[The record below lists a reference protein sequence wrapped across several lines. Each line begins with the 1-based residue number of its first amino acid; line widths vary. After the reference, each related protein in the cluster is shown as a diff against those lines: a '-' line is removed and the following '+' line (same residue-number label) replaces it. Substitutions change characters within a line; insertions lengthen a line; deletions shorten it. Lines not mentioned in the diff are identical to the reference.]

1 MGGEKMKKKVILLL
15 GLLILLL
22 SLPAMAFAATG
33 SGSAILVKDASAYAN
48 GTDSLE
54 FILDLDEDLAADQII
69 IVFAERNGTL
79 SEVDYLTE
87 YVEMPEAG
95 EPGYIIF
102 DNTGINQGEK
112 IIYVKSNTAGTVTL
126 RAYVVNGDNLQEK
139 TVAELYNG
147 SPDFQKTVLV
157 GNCCTGRFISVSSDI
172 TAEVIVESGNGVI
185 SAGDNNTYSG
195 ASANNGVDYYDV
207 SMMFMKGGSEL
218 VGEDVR
224 ISLDKVGATLS
235 KTEATTSATGKIS
248 FKVSAAKPGS
258 YHVFV
263 ECGTFSEQFT
273 FIFNVSEITG
283 VNFVYT
289 TPNTIAVDTTET
301 LAMEIA
307 ATDIFGNK
315 LKANS
320 STVDAINDGFNIEII
335 SAPSGSLLGNELL
348 ECRYNANVSENV
360 YISFTPDKAGSYTIK
375 VYNKTTGLADTTTIN
390 AAEFGAVDHA
400 TITYSAEAYSF
411 GNTTPAA
418 IVYLHDANGV
428 RKQATRKTFS
438 FTGDGV
444 ADFNETN
451 GQVTFYGEPSYVGE
465 KVEVMVVADGEYA
478 AKTTLTIM
486 DKPLSLEFAQT
497 NAKAGEEAIIQMQ
510 VLDKQGNKTAISS
523 PSNYDVDLQSVIVI
537 EKPTGAMVGVDCE
550 YLLDYVSNLLKK
562 GTGKISISSNVEG
575 TVQAN
580 VALKLTANVDMTV
593 NGILYKADTN
603 PYAFYLTGTA
613 TAVFGESGSEINPP
627 EGEISLSGNIT
638 SSGSEGKILLSL
650 INNDTG
656 YSYAVTVIGGADSAT
671 AYSFDNIQAG
681 NYTLTAVKDKHIS
694 YIQEIALT
702 DNTTEDIILHIQG
715 DFNKDNKVSAM
726 DMQYFYQYLIG
737 NQEL

>member
-1 MGGEKMKKKVILLL
+1 MKKKILLL
-15 GLLILLL
+15 ALSLTLLL
-22 SLPAMAFAATG
+22 SLPTMAFAATG
-33 SGSAILVKDASAYAN
+33 SGSAISVEDASAYAN

-54 FILDLDEDLAADQII
+54 FILDLDEDLADDQII
-69 IVFAERNGTL
+69 AVFAERNGSL
-79 SEVDYLTE
+79 SDVDYLTE
-87 YVEMPEAG
+87 NVGMPKE

-102 DNTGINQGEK
+102 DNTGINGGENV
-112 IIYVKSNTAGTVTL
+112 IYVSSTALGTVTL
-126 RAYVVNGDNLQEK
+126 KAYVINGDNLLEK

-147 SPDFQKTVLV
+147 TEYVEGEEFYKVALV
-157 GNCCTGRFISVSSDI
+157 GNGCTGKFISASSDM
-172 TAEVIVESGNGVI
+172 TAEISVKSSNGVV
-185 SAGDNNTYSG
+185 SGGDNNVYSG

-207 SMMFMKGGSEL
+207 AMMFMKGGSEL
-218 VGEDVR
+218 VGEDVT

-235 KTEATTSATGKIS
+235 KTEVVTSENGTID

-315 LKANS
+315 LKANDS
-320 STVDAINDGFNIEII
+320 IVYEINSNFNIEVI
-335 SAPSGSLLGNELL
+335 SAPSGSLLENEFL
-348 ECRYNANVSENV
+348 ECQYNANVSENV

-375 VYNKTTGLADTTTIN
+375 AYNKTTGLADTTTIN

-400 TITYSAEAYSF
+400 AITYPANVYSF

-418 IVYLHDANGV
+418 TVYLYDANGV
-428 RKQATRKTFS
+428 KKQATRKMFS

-451 GQVTFYGEPSYVGE
+451 GQITFYGEPSYVGE

-486 DKPLSLEFAQT
+486 DKPLTLEFAQT
-497 NAKAGEEAIIQMQ
+497 NVKAGEEAMVQMQ

-523 PSNYDVDLQSVIVI
+523 AANYDVDLQSVIVI
-537 EKPTGAMVGVDCE
+537 EKPAGAMVGVDCE
-550 YLLDYVSNLLKK
+550 YLLECVSNLLKK

-575 TVQAN
+575 TVKAN

-627 EGEISLSGNIT
+627 EGEISLTGNIT
-638 SSGSEGKILLSL
+638 SSGSEGKIYLSL
-650 INNDTG
+650 VNSDTG
-656 YSYAVTVIGGADSAT
+656 YSYAVTVIGGEDSAI
-671 AYSFDNIQAG
+671 AYSFENIQAG

-702 DNTTEDIILHIQG
+702 ENATEDITLYSQG